1 MLAIEVLA
9 PSTRRFDLMTKR
21 SRHEAAG
28 TWHYWVVDPDEPS
41 LTAWAPDDAVTY
53 AEVAH
58 VTGDEVFE
66 AAVPVPVQVI
76 PGQLV
81 AERT

>member
-21 SRHEAAG
+21 SRYEAAG
-28 TWHYWVVDPDEPS
+28 TGHYWVVDPDEPS
-41 LTAWAPDDAVTY
+41 LTAWALGDAGTY

-58 VTGDEVFE
+58 VAGDEVFE
-66 AAVPVPVQVI
+66 AAVPVPVRVT
-76 PGQLV
+76 PRELV